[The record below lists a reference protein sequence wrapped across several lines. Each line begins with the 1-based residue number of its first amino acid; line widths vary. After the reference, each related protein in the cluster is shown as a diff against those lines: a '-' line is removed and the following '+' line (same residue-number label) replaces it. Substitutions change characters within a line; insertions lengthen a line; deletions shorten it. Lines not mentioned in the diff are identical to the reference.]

1 MTPPPKASPA
11 SAHPTSASVHAGT
24 PQASPAFR
32 DTTSASVHARSDPAA
47 DLAGRQAELVA
58 ALVAGAPDPA
68 GFDRDRLAV
77 ARRALVRKR
86 AGEVAAAWPLLAA
99 SLGPRWHDTV
109 AAHVAGRAPAGA
121 LQDGWRLA
129 RDLDR
134 CGGLSDAAAV
144 ELAER
149 EVTLHHDGRRRRL
162 PAARRCGGGVVVQIG
177 GRVHHFLLH

>member
-1 MTPPPKASPA
+1 MFGNAGLACGVPACTDAEVGCADAGLACDPGVLRRRRMTPPPQASPA
-11 SAHPTSASVHAGT
+11 SAHPTSASVHAGD
-24 PQASPAFR
+24 Q
-32 DTTSASVHARSDPAA
+32 
-47 DLAGRQAELVA
+47 G
-58 ALVAGAPDPA
+58 
-68 GFDRDRLAV
+68 RDRLAV

-86 AGEVAAAWPLLAA
+86 AGEVAAVWPLLAA
-99 SLGPRWHDTV
+99 SLGPRWHDIV
-109 AAHVAGRAPAGA
+109 AAYVAGRAPAGA
-121 LQDGWRLA
+121 LRDGWLLA

-149 EVTLHHDGRRRRL
+149 EVTLHHDGRRRL